1 MTTPASSLS
10 SRAKLTSSSP
20 LTKVELLIF
29 RRQWLVAA
37 TQELGSERWR
47 FSDPRKPVDI
57 FMAPGDLA
65 EEEVHGPA
73 TAQPEGGAD
82 ALGNLDRFGDQLKL
96 TSEAL

>member
-1 MTTPASSLS
+1 
-10 SRAKLTSSSP
+10 
-20 LTKVELLIF
+20 
-29 RRQWLVAA
+29 
-37 TQELGSERWR
+37 
-47 FSDPRKPVDI
+47 
-57 FMAPGDLA
+57 MAPGDLA

>member
-1 MTTPASSLS
+1 MA
-10 SRAKLTSSSP
+10 
-20 LTKVELLIF
+20 
-29 RRQWLVAA
+29 VAA

-73 TAQPEGGAD
+73 TAQPDGGAD

-96 TSEAL
+96 TSEALWAHDRPGYAAGDDIRRSVKRILSTGRAPA